1 MKPLNWIVAG
11 AVAAC
16 LAGCGAEEIAS
27 PGAGGSITINDNRFS
42 GTGGTGG
49 GGGGGAHLATPAG
62 ACPTIANIESV
73 AGVLVGGLKDDGTI
87 SGPSGEYRICT
98 LPAVFKKNTTLSR
111 IAGVLYRIDGR
122 VDVGYDLGP
131 VQGGPLPPHVPAGT
145 STTGIALTI
154 DPGVII
160 FATSGP
166 SWLNVNRGNQ
176 INAAGT
182 AARPIVFTSR
192 DDVAGFTSDSSQ
204 GQWGGVVLLGRAPI
218 TDCATGATPG
228 SVDCYRQTEGSVN
241 EAWFGGATPADSSGT
256 FKYVQIR
263 YSGYV
268 LSGNSELQSLTLGG
282 VGSGTTIDHI
292 HSHNSSDDGFEVF
305 GGRVKLRYF
314 VITGAD
320 DDSIDVDTGY
330 KGTIQY
336 VIAVQKSSGA
346 PDGVVELDT
355 AGTNTT
361 TSEGQTPRTN
371 MKLANFT
378 LVHQGTSSTGN
389 IAAIR
394 LRGGADATFVNGV
407 VTSSTWAGIR
417 VDNSTDAT
425 FGIDIMRPAN
435 PAVDEAGSPIFR
447 SVLIQGAGGV
457 GIRAGSPAAFT
468 TEFNTTGFNNNAA
481 YLATLTNGFVNGAN
495 ETSALAT
502 DPKTLD
508 AEFDTTTWVGA
519 VRNATDTWYT
529 NWTCNSSTANFGSSG
544 VACTSLPS
552 LE

>member
-1 MKPLNWIVAG
+1 MKALNWFVACAAG
-11 AVAAC
+11 AV

-27 PGAGGSITINDNRFS
+27 PGAGGSIVINDNRFS
-42 GTGGTGG
+42 GGG
-49 GGGGGAHLATPAG
+49 GGGGGGGSGGDQAEPAG
-62 ACPTIANIESV
+62 ACPTISNIETV
-73 AGVLVGGLKDDGTI
+73 GGVLVGGLTDSGTI
-87 SGPSGEYRICT
+87 SGPTGEYRVCT
-98 LPAVFKKNTTLSR
+98 LPAIFKKNTTLAR
-111 IAGVLYRIDGR
+111 IPGVLYRIDGR

-131 VQGGPLPPHVPAGT
+131 AQGGALPPHVPVGT
-145 STTGIALTI
+145 STTGISLTI
-154 DPGVII
+154 EPGVIL

-166 SWLNVNRGNQ
+166 SWMVVNRGNQ

-192 DDVAGFTSDSSQ
+192 DDVAGFTSDSAH
-204 GQWGGVVLLGRAPI
+204 GQWGGIVMLGRAPI

-241 EAWFGGATPADSSGT
+241 EAWFGGATPTDSSGT

-292 HSHNSSDDGFEVF
+292 QSHNSSDDGFEVF
-305 GGRVKLRYF
+305 GGRVKLRHF

-320 DDSIDVDTGY
+320 DDSIDADTGY

-346 PDGVVELDT
+346 PDSVIELDSP
-355 AGTNTT
+355 GTSTT
-361 TSEGQTPRTN
+361 TSETQTPRTN
-371 MKLANFT
+371 LKLANFT

-389 IAAIR
+389 VAAVR

-407 VTSSTWAGIR
+407 IVSSTFPGLRI
-417 VDNSTDAT
+417 DNGTGA
-425 FGIDIMRPAN
+425 FAVDIMGPAN
-435 PAVDEAGSPIFR
+435 VATDDAGSPFFR
-447 SVLIQGAGGV
+447 SVLVQGAAGV

-468 TEFNTTGFNNNAA
+468 TEFNTVGFNNNAA
-481 YLATLTNGFVNGAN
+481 FLSTLTNGYVNGAS
-495 ETSALAT
+495 ETSATAT

-508 AEFDTTTWVGA
+508 TEFDTTTWVGA
-519 VRNATDTWYT
+519 VRDATDTWYT

>member
-1 MKPLNWIVAG
+1 MKALNWILAG
-11 AVAAC
+11 AVGAC

-27 PGAGGSITINDNRFS
+27 PGAGGSIVINDNRFS
-42 GTGGTGG
+42 GGGGSGG
-49 GGGGGAHLATPAG
+49 GGSGGSNLAEPAG
-62 ACPTIANIESV
+62 ACPTISNIETV
-73 AGVLVGGLKDDGTI
+73 NGVLVGGLTDSGTI
-87 SGPSGEYRICT
+87 SGPTGEYRVCT
-98 LPAVFKKNTTLSR
+98 LPAIFKKNTTLPR

-131 VQGGPLPPHVPAGT
+131 AAGGALPPHVPVGT
-145 STTGIALTI
+145 PTTGISLTI

-166 SWLNVNRGNQ
+166 SWMVVNRGNQ

-192 DDVAGFTSDSSQ
+192 DDVAGFTSDSAH

-228 SVDCYRQTEGSVN
+228 SVDCYRQTEGSVDP
-241 EAWFGGATPADSSGT
+241 AWFGGATPADNSGT

-305 GGRVKLRYF
+305 GGRVKLRHF

-355 AGTNTT
+355 AGANTT
-361 TSEGQTPRTN
+361 NSETQTPRTN

-389 IAAIR
+389 NAAIR
-394 LRGGADATFVNGV
+394 LRGAADATFVNGV
-407 VTSSTWAGIR
+407 VVSSTWAGIR
-417 VDNSTDAT
+417 VDNGSGGFAV
-425 FGIDIMRPAN
+425 DIMGPAN
-435 PAVDEAGSPIFR
+435 AGLDDAGSPFFR
-447 SVLIQGAGGV
+447 SVLVSGAGGV

-468 TEFNTTGFNNNAA
+468 TEFNTVGFNNNAA
-481 YLATLTNGFVNGAN
+481 FLSTLANGFVNGAN
-495 ETSALAT
+495 ETSAQAT

-508 AEFDTTTWVGA
+508 TDFDTTSWVGA
-519 VRNATDTWYT
+519 VQNSADTWFT

>member
-1 MKPLNWIVAG
+1 MKVLNWLAAG
-11 AVAAC
+11 AVGAC

-27 PGAGGSITINDNRFS
+27 AGGGGTITINDNRFS
-42 GTGGTGG
+42 GGGGSGG
-49 GGGGGAHLATPAG
+49 GGGGGNLATPAG
-62 ACPTIANIESV
+62 ACPTISNIETMG
-73 AGVLVGGLKDDGTI
+73 GVLVGGLKDDGTI
-87 SGPSGEYRICT
+87 SGPTGEYRVCT

-111 IAGVLYRIDGR
+111 IPGVLYRIDGR

-131 VQGGPLPPHVPAGT
+131 AQGGPLPPHVPVGT

-154 DPGVII
+154 DPGVILYS
-160 FATSGP
+160 TSGP
-166 SWLNVNRGNQ
+166 SWLLVNRGNQ

-182 AARPIVFTSR
+182 AARPIIFTSR
-192 DDVAGFTSDSSQ
+192 DDVAGFTSDSAH
-204 GQWGGVVLLGRAPI
+204 GQWGGIVMNGRAPI

-241 EAWFGGATPADSSGT
+241 EAWFGGATPTDNSGT
-256 FKYVQIR
+256 LKYVQIR

-320 DDSIDVDTGY
+320 DDSVDVDTGY

-346 PDGVVELDT
+346 ADSMVELDT
-355 AGTNTT
+355 AGTSTT
-361 TSEGQTPRTN
+361 TSEVQTPRTN

-378 LVHQGTSSTGN
+378 LIHQGTSSTGN
-389 IAAIR
+389 NAAVR

-407 VTSSTWAGIR
+407 VVSSTWAGIR
-417 VDNSTDAT
+417 VDNSTDPT
-425 FGIDIMRPAN
+425 FGNDIMGAAN
-435 PAVDEAGSPIFR
+435 AGADEAGSPIFR
-447 SVLIQGAGGV
+447 SVLVQGAGGV

-468 TEFNTTGFNNNAA
+468 TEFNTVGFSNNASF
-481 YLATLTNGFVNGAN
+481 LSTLTNGFVNGAN

-508 AEFDTTTWVGA
+508 TE
-519 VRNATDTWYT
+519 
-529 NWTCNSSTANFGSSG
+529 
-544 VACTSLPS
+544 
-552 LE
+552 